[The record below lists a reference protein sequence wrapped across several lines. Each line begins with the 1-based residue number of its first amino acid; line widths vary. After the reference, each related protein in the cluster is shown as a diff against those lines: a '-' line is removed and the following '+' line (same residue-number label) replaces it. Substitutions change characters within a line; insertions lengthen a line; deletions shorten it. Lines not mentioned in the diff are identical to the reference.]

1 MHRRAPT
8 TLMLLALVACGSAE
22 EANDPQAALVAR
34 GRALYETVCTA
45 CHARRPTEPGPVG
58 PPIAGSPEDL
68 LRAKVL
74 RNEYPPGY
82 TPKRNTHAMVPFPH
96 LEPDIPAL
104 AAYLA
109 SFSE

>member
-1 MHRRAPT
+1 MRRLAPT
-8 TLMLLALVACGSAE
+8 TLMLLALAACGSGG
-22 EANDPQAALVAR
+22 EADDPQAALVAR
-34 GRALYETVCTA
+34 GRAVYETVCTA

-58 PPIAGSPEDL
+58 PPIAGSSEQL

-96 LEPDIPAL
+96 LEPDIPAI

-109 SFSE
+109 NSSK